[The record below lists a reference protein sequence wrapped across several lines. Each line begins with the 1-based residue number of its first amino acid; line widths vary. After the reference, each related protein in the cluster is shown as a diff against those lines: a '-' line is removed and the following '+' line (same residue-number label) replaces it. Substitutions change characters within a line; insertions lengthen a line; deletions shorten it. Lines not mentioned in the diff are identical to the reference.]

1 MSGSSTTPEVS
12 ATISIRYGDADTARS
27 ILEAISPDNLR
38 VPPGVSVEAGAE
50 GRALRVSVSC
60 SRGVGSLISTVDDLL
75 SCVQAAERAI
85 KGVAD

>member
-1 MSGSSTTPEVS
+1 MPEVS

-38 VPPGVSVEAGAE
+38 APPGVSVEASVE
-50 GRALRVSVSC
+50 RRALRVSVSC

-85 KGVAD
+85 EGVAD